1 MSNERL
7 SVALENGR
15 FAKVTMWQNEPRLD
29 LRQWEIGQTNNKPTK
44 KGISLKLHQVKTLN
58 NGMESIQESLKKNED
73 LKWHLGMNV
82 YASVQKDN
90 PCVDIRQYWK
100 RPQLDES
107 VPTKKGL
114 CFRPQEFDIFLK
126 HWEEIIKAMPELEKF
141 VACYDPSDHFNQLG
155 MLSCQ
160 ACNPDGWENW

>member
-107 VPTKKGL
+107 VPTKKD
-114 CFRPQEFDIFLK
+114 CVFDLRNLTF
-126 HWEEIIKAMPELEKF
+126 F
-141 VACYDPSDHFNQLG
+141 
-155 MLSCQ
+155 
-160 ACNPDGWENW
+160 

>member
-7 SVALENGR
+7 SVALGNGR

-82 YASVQKDN
+82 YASVKK
-90 PCVDIRQYWK
+90 K

-126 HWEEIIKAMPELEKF
+126 HWEEIIKAMPELEKC
-141 VACYDPSDHFNQLG
+141 VACYDQADHFNQLG

>member
-1 MSNERL
+1 
-7 SVALENGR
+7 
-15 FAKVTMWQNEPRLD
+15 MWQNEPRLD

-44 KGISLKLHQVKTLN
+44 KGISLKLHQIKTLN

-90 PCVDIRQYWK
+90 PCVDICQYWK

-126 HWEEIIKAMPELEKF
+126 HWEGHA
-141 VACYDPSDHFNQLG
+141 
-155 MLSCQ
+155 
-160 ACNPDGWENW
+160 

>member
-44 KGISLKLHQVKTLN
+44 KGISLKLLQVKTLK

-90 PCVDIRQYWK
+90 PCVDIRIGNDLNSTSPYQ
-100 RPQLDES
+100 Q
-107 VPTKKGL
+107 KKD
-114 CFRPQEFDIFLK
+114 CVFDLRNLTF
-126 HWEEIIKAMPELEKF
+126 F
-141 VACYDPSDHFNQLG
+141 
-155 MLSCQ
+155 
-160 ACNPDGWENW
+160 

>member
-44 KGISLKLHQVKTLN
+44 KGISLKLLQVKTLK

-90 PCVDIRQYWK
+90 PRVDIRQYWK
-100 RPQLDES
+100 RPLLDES

-141 VACYDPSDHFNQLG
+141 
-155 MLSCQ
+155 SCLLRSS
-160 ACNPDGWENW
+160 

>member
-1 MSNERL
+1 
-7 SVALENGR
+7 
-15 FAKVTMWQNEPRLD
+15 MWQNEPRLD
-29 LRQWEIGQTNNKPTK
+29 LRQLEIGQTNNKPTK
-44 KGISLKLHQVKTLN
+44 MGISLKLHQVKTLN

-141 VACYDPSDHFNQLG
+141 VACYDQSDHFNQLG

-160 ACNPDGWENW
+160 A